1 MQPLLLGSPRII
13 RSMNIL
19 WKLSHYTRFL
29 LEAYSD
35 VSFWLAL
42 DGEVTHK

>member
-1 MQPLLLGSPRII
+1 MQPLLLGSPCII

-29 LEAYSD
+29 LEAYSA
-35 VSFWLAL
+35 VSYWLAL